1 MHLND
6 ENMYEHSIHM
16 MEFNADFM
24 QVLKKY
30 QRLPMDS
37 IDQQMQ
43 TLKELEESKE
53 NLTAKDEELE
63 QLKKSKDEELEQ
75 LKTR

>member
-1 MHLND
+1 
-6 ENMYEHSIHM
+6 M

-43 TLKELEESKE
+43 TLKELEESKAEVKKQKKNLNAKVIE
-53 NLTAKDEELE
+53 NF
-63 QLKKSKDEELEQ
+63 QL
-75 LKTR
+75 